1 MQLRSII
8 LYSKSGDKRVLNFRL
23 GELNIVTGTSQTGKS
38 ALLDIVD
45 FCLGRD
51 EITLPATA
59 IFRTVAWYAVM
70 LQLDD
75 TRVFV
80 ARPAPGPNARS
91 VTNGMIE
98 MGADLAVP
106 ELADLKVATDSDT
119 IRQQIGRRIGIGD
132 PRSETPAGGFAAP
145 LSANLGHAMLLCLQN
160 QDEVALKRALFHRQ
174 NDEAHIRTAL
184 KTTIPYFLGA
194 VPEDQAAR
202 QQQLLQARRAL
213 RKKQNDLRAAQELN
227 RDVEARL
234 RSLLGE
240 ARVHGLVDEAAVMDD
255 DRGAILAALREAASF
270 QPGSRFDDQQQRR
283 RELELGQQASDLR
296 RQLRTVAEE
305 RKLLTDLE
313 AEENGYRGVVG
324 RGMSRLSALHLV
336 PAGAAGDET
345 LCPACGST
353 LEDPDPT
360 VTDMH
365 TTLQELRGQLDAVRA
380 AQPRRE
386 QALRELEQAAVGL
399 RQRLRGVEGAL
410 SVLAEERERH
420 AGLLGQAE
428 AQAYTRGR
436 IDAYLGQINSASDGR
451 EIQQLQSD
459 VSIAQRIV
467 EELEAQLDSEDI
479 EGRLAHSLGYVSSQM
494 TSHARYLRL
503 EQGDRLVRLDLKKLT
518 VVTDAIDEVTELI
531 RIGSGKNHVGY
542 HLAAHLALHQ
552 YFVSNQR
559 PVPRFLML
567 DQPTQ
572 PYYPSDMAKRRGKL
586 EDLSGDDDREAVK
599 RLFRLMYDITAS
611 LSPDFQMIVS
621 DHADLPD
628 DWFQECVRYNWR
640 DGETLIPPGWLD
652 TPPHP

>member
-8 LYSKSGDKRVLNFRL
+8 LYSKSGDKRVLDFRL

-70 LQLDD
+70 LQLND
-75 TRVFV
+75 TRIFV

-98 MGADLAVP
+98 VGADLAIP
-106 ELADLKVATDSDT
+106 ELADLKVAADSDT
-119 IRQQIGRRIGIGD
+119 IRRQIGRRIGIGD
-132 PRSETPAGGFAAP
+132 PRAEAPAGGFAAP

-174 NDEAHIRTAL
+174 NDEAHIRSAL

-213 RKKQNDLRAAQELN
+213 RKAQNDLKAAQELN

-234 RSLLGE
+234 RSLLSE
-240 ARVHGLVDEAAVMDD
+240 ARVHGLVGDTAALDN
-255 DRGAILAALREAASF
+255 DRSAILAALREAASF
-270 QPGSRFDDQQQRR
+270 QPGNRFDDQQQRR
-283 RELELGQQASDLR
+283 QELELSQQASKLR

-324 RGMSRLSALHLV
+324 RGMSRLSALDLV
-336 PAGAAGDET
+336 PAGTSGTAGM
-345 LCPACGST
+345 CPACGST

-360 VTDMH
+360 VTDMQH
-365 TTLQELRGQLDAVRA
+365 TLQELRGQLDAVRA

-386 QALRELEQAAVGL
+386 QALRELEQVAVEL
-399 RQRLRGVEGAL
+399 RQRLRGIEGAL

-428 AQAYTRGR
+428 TQAYTRGR

-451 EIQQLQSD
+451 EIQQLESD

-467 EELEAQLDSEDI
+467 QELEAQLDADDI
-479 EGRLAHSLGYVSSQM
+479 EGRLSHSLGYISSQM
-494 TSHARYLRL
+494 TRHARYLRL

-552 YFVSNQR
+552 YFVSNHR

-599 RLFRLMYDITAS
+599 RLFRLMYEITAS

-628 DWFQECVRYNWR
+628 DWFQQCVRYNWR

-652 TPPHP
+652 TPPLP